1 MTFFGI
7 EFNYRLTIHGLL
19 MIAQIFS
26 DDDVEDTL
34 SRKWPV
40 MVCVL
45 CSVVIT
51 FVITELCKW
60 QEIK

>member
-1 MTFFGI
+1 MTG
-7 EFNYRLTIHGLL
+7 
-19 MIAQIFS
+19 QIFTDS
-26 DDDVEDTL
+26 DVEDTL

-45 CSVVIT
+45 CSVLVT